1 MVNDLVW
8 LIARINLVLAV
19 AITLVML
26 LRAPARRM
34 FGARL
39 AYALWLMPVL
49 AAAMCFAPARIIHVF
64 VSPPTSTATA
74 VVHHNEPWLFSLWAG
89 GALLSLIILALRQFR
104 FTRSL
109 GRLFPRDD
117 LGSDVRGAESAAQGP
132 AVIGVLRP
140 VIVTPADFDQRFD
153 AEERRIVLA
162 HERAHLDQGDPWINA
177 VVVLLQCVNWFNPFM
192 HIAARALRIDQEL
205 ACDAAVLS
213 QAEGARRRYAE
224 TMLKTQLAAAAPIG
238 CAWPPSSAADLKERI
253 AMLKQALPT
262 RPQRLVGVSTLAI
275 ATVAACAAAWAVQP
289 ARVVAT
295 VAPGA
300 PTTLAP
306 APLPPDAY
314 APPVEG
320 TPVLAQETADPVEGQ
335 AALAQDDDLD
345 GADDADSEDSRAVI
359 VTDARHLT
367 PEERARVRAAL
378 AAARDELRAAREQA
392 EGAREQREGARE
404 EAEAARDQAE
414 ASREQADAARE
425 QIEEEARAA
434 ADSTRQVDV
443 VRARIAIREAQRQL
457 ERSSADRARIV
468 TRAEADARRAEAQA
482 AVARSPEVQAELRE
496 AREQVRRAAV
506 AARAAGD
513 TQRIEAIERAQR
525 ALEAADQ
532 ERARAADER

>member
-8 LIARINLVLAV
+8 LIARLNLVLAA
-19 AITLVML
+19 AIALVL
-26 LRAPARRM
+26 ILRAPARRM

-64 VSPPTSTATA
+64 VSPPTSTTA

-140 VIVTPADFDQRFD
+140 VIVTPSDFDQRFD

-205 ACDAAVLS
+205 ACDAAVLAQS
-213 QAEGARRRYAE
+213 EGARRRYAE
-224 TMLKTQLAAAAPIG
+224 TMLKTQLAATAPIG

-253 AMLKQALPT
+253 AMLKQALPSRT
-262 RPQRLVGVSTLAI
+262 QRLVGVSTLAI

-289 ARVVAT
+289 VRIVAT

-314 APPVEG
+314 APPVDG
-320 TPVLAQETADPVEGQ
+320 TPALAQETAADPVEGR
-335 AALAQDDDLD
+335 AALAQDDDLE
-345 GADDADSEDSRAVI
+345 GADDADGESGRAVI
-359 VTDARHLT
+359 DARHLT
-367 PEERARVRAAL
+367 PEERAQVRAAL
-378 AAARDELRAAREQA
+378 AAARDQIRAAREQA

-404 EAEAARDQAE
+404 EAEAAR
-414 ASREQADAARE
+414 EQARAAMDAARP
-425 QIEEEARAA
+425 QIEAAARAA
-434 ADSTRQVDV
+434 ADGERQVDV
-443 VRARIAIREAQRQL
+443 VRARIAVREAQRQI
-457 ERSSADRARIV
+457 EQGSAARDRMV
-468 TRAEADARRAEAQA
+468 TRAAIDARRAEVQA
-482 AVARSPEVQAELRE
+482 AIARSPEVQVELRA
-496 AREQVRRAAV
+496 AREQVRRAAEQ
-506 AARAAGD
+506 ARVEGD
-513 TQRIEAIERAQR
+513 AQRIDALERAQR
-525 ALEAADQ
+525 ALEAVDQ
-532 ERARAADER
+532 ERGRAGDER